1 MKLKKSDI
9 SLLIAAVGVIIAV
22 ATYFLVYTKCN
33 EKTDQLNAANAQLQ
47 TEVDYLQ
54 DLADHKQQYIDDTAA
69 MQADIDEIIA
79 KFPASYKPEDEI
91 LYTKDLEENYD
102 VTIAN
107 VSFGGYNPIEVAA
120 VAAETVSVD
129 APAEGEAAPAEGEAA
144 PVEGEAAPAEAV
156 APQKTLYSSPVSV
169 SIVTSYN
176 SIKDIITKITTDQ
189 DRKSIESLSLAFDS
203 ESGDLT
209 GAMQFTMYSMT
220 GTDKQYTSPD
230 VSGVNFG
237 TGNIFNSA
245 DKKSAIQ
252 AEKAAEK
259 AAEEAE
265 NSAE

>member
-54 DLADHKQQYIDDTAA
+54 NLADNKQQYIDDTAA

-91 LYTKDLEENYD
+91 LYTKDLEDNYD

-120 VAAETVSVD
+120 VTAETVSV
-129 APAEGEAAPAEGEAA
+129 EGEAAPAEGEAA
-144 PVEGEAAPAEAV
+144 PAEGEAAPAEAV

>member
-54 DLADHKQQYIDDTAA
+54 NLADNKQQYIDDTAA

-91 LYTKDLEENYD
+91 LYTKDLEDNYD

-120 VAAETVSVD
+120 VTAETVSV
-129 APAEGEAAPAEGEAA
+129 EGEAAPA
-144 PVEGEAAPAEAV
+144 EGEAAPAEAV